1 MKKIK
6 CMETLDWLMMVMLAF
21 VLGTMIDYNTME
33 MKDIILVTCI
43 VAWFIMLIIRL
54 YLINFRDK

>member
-1 MKKIK
+1 
-6 CMETLDWLMMVMLAF
+6 MMVMQAF

>member
-1 MKKIK
+1 MKKING
-6 CMETLDWLMMVMLAF
+6 METLDWLMMVMLAF

>member
-6 CMETLDWLMMVMLAF
+6 GMETLDWLMMVMLAF

-33 MKDIILVTCI
+33 MKDIILVVCI
-43 VAWFIMLIIRL
+43 AAWFIMLVIRL